1 MTCLSEIA
9 GYWCGLCRKAPML
22 HTAPVLHTIPPETIL
37 ADRPDSS
44 GSGRIRQGASI
55 ATGSLKTVIRDRFLL
70 GFSFLFGL
78 VMFFLLVAKV
88 WDVQN
93 WENTLPFDVTLAL
106 GNSFL
111 VIDPW
116 LFLIEMIG
124 IFCFTILLACVILR
138 RDCDGSHTHVTL
150 RESFFRAR
158 AYTGPLAII
167 SLEFALIATVVFGI
181 VYRTEL
187 FTDVIFGYFAP
198 FFWIPSE
205 YVPYGD
211 VSAYYI
217 SFIILV
223 INICLFLVS
232 LWLVPVIVLKKR
244 LISALVE
251 SATLIKK
258 IWYEMLGCILV
269 YGTIVLGVAV
279 VALVIGQLPY
289 LFYQGY
295 DAIIRGHPL
304 MMIVYYG
311 FIFACFILMAASFSA
326 AGVAI
331 SDLYQIGKCSRTP
344 GIPDRCLNNPEH
356 AI

>member
-1 MTCLSEIA
+1 MTSMSEIT

-22 HTAPVLHTIPPETIL
+22 RTAPALHTTPPETIL

-44 GSGRIRQGASI
+44 GSGRIRQGISI
-55 ATGSLKTVIRDRFLL
+55 ATGSLKTMVRDRFLL

-93 WENTLPFDVTLAL
+93 WENTLPFDVTLAF
-106 GNSFL
+106 GNSYL

-116 LFLIEMIG
+116 LFLIETIG

-138 RDCDGSHTHVTL
+138 RDCDGSHEHVTL
-150 RESFFRAR
+150 REGFFRAR
-158 AYTGPLAII
+158 AYAGPLAII

-187 FTDVIFGYFAP
+187 FTDIIFGYFAP

-211 VSAYYI
+211 VSAIYI
-217 SFIILV
+217 SFIIMF
-223 INICLFLVS
+223 INICLFLIS

-244 LISALVE
+244 LIPALAGSAD
-251 SATLIKK
+251 LIKK
-258 IWYEMLGCILV
+258 IWHEMLGCILV

-279 VALVIGQLPY
+279 VALVIGELPY

-295 DAIIRGHPL
+295 DSINRGHPL
-304 MMIVYYG
+304 MMVVYYG
-311 FIFACFILMAASFSA
+311 FILACFVLMAASFSA

-331 SDLYQIGKCSRTP
+331 ADLYQIGKSSGTSDISD
-344 GIPDRCLNNPEH
+344 GCLKKPEH